1 MKKHSF
7 IALVLS
13 FLCIFLYFPT
23 CEAQAQSSLEIA
35 NKHNAQ
41 LEELY
46 QPQGSI
52 VTESNTGRILWGE
65 NIDKQWSPAS
75 MSKLMTVLLA
85 YEAIDEG
92 KFSLDTE
99 VPVTEESLAI
109 CANPHLSNNEMKPGC
124 VYTVSELITL
134 IAIPS
139 SAAATYLLADMINPD
154 RAAFVDLLNK
164 RALELNMKNTQ
175 FVNPIGVKNAYLGNL
190 QLQNADPDADNLT
203 SAQDFAI
210 LAAQLVNKHPDI
222 INHTKNAKVTVK
234 ENTEFE
240 ETFEGYLHS
249 LPGTL
254 YEYPGVEGIKTGSAD
269 RGYNYTATCVQ
280 ENTRLNEVILGV
292 AQWDVKDAEYKR
304 HLIGNALYSE
314 AFKNY
319 EFRKILEK
327 GVEYEFDGQKV
338 TLNEDLY
345 DCVPKDFDPQTCIL
359 NKKEKT
365 IQTGVETDF
374 LPGYSTPVASVT
386 MHKNTF
392 GVIFLIILVGG
403 GLTFIVFNRKKKQ
416 ENFYKQAHQRPKP
429 RPQNRRPYQKHTHH
443 HPTKRR

>member
-1 MKKHSF
+1 MDSLMKKHSF

-13 FLCIFLYFPT
+13 FLCIFLYFPA

-109 CANPHLSNNEMKPGC
+109 CANPHLSNNEMKPGF

-175 FVNPIGVKNAYLGNL
+175 FVNPIGVKNSYLGNV

-210 LAAQLVNKHPDI
+210 LAAQLVPP
-222 INHTKNAKVTVK
+222 
-234 ENTEFE
+234 F
-240 ETFEGYLHS
+240 
-249 LPGTL
+249 
-254 YEYPGVEGIKTGSAD
+254 GS
-269 RGYNYTATCVQ
+269 
-280 ENTRLNEVILGV
+280 
-292 AQWDVKDAEYKR
+292 
-304 HLIGNALYSE
+304 
-314 AFKNY
+314 
-319 EFRKILEK
+319 
-327 GVEYEFDGQKV
+327 
-338 TLNEDLY
+338 
-345 DCVPKDFDPQTCIL
+345 
-359 NKKEKT
+359 
-365 IQTGVETDF
+365 
-374 LPGYSTPVASVT
+374 
-386 MHKNTF
+386 
-392 GVIFLIILVGG
+392 
-403 GLTFIVFNRKKKQ
+403 
-416 ENFYKQAHQRPKP
+416 
-429 RPQNRRPYQKHTHH
+429 
-443 HPTKRR
+443 